1 VNDHTF
7 RALEFDSIREMLRA
21 RAGSPPGRS
30 RVGALR
36 PYVTRAE
43 VREAQELTSE
53 ARTVLSVVG
62 RQPYH
67 DLPELD
73 ALLPATRAEGA
84 HLEAVG
90 LLDMATFIAV
100 TSDIARAISQVSSA
114 PRLAG
119 LAGTVRDLGE
129 VRDAIRR
136 AILPSGEIAD
146 DASPR
151 LAELRRASARA
162 KAQLVSVME
171 SYLHDKD
178 AGRVLQERLIATR
191 NERAV
196 LVLRADS
203 RGQIPGVV
211 HGRSS
216 SGASLFVE
224 PFPAVEINNDLVAL
238 ADDERQEVLAIL
250 RGLTARVR
258 DRLGELERTAQ
269 VMTQLDALQA
279 QALLARDMEASPP
292 DISDELHLDLR
303 RARHPLLMA
312 SLCASLGVPR
322 RSTREVVP
330 VSIHL
335 SPGAPVLVISG
346 PNTGGKTVALK
357 TAGLL
362 ALMAQSG
369 LHIPADE
376 GSLLPVFESVF
387 ADIGDEQSIAAD
399 LSTFSA
405 RLGHVVEMTRQLKQP
420 ALVLLDE
427 VGSGTEPSEGG
438 ALGVAVVEHFRG
450 RGAMVMATTHH
461 GVMKTYAQTTP
472 GVVCGS
478 FGYDPNTYAPTYR
491 LELGTAGRSLALEMA
506 ERLGLAPEILSDARG
521 RLDRREA
528 DLDALARR
536 LEQERVALAADTT
549 RVAAEHSAV
558 EALKARQQRLLD
570 EIDERKRSEAQ
581 TFAKLLER
589 RGMEVLRKTDDAI
602 RQAVARVEAARGAP
616 LNAAARARR
625 EAREALTA
633 AQDEVL
639 SDPTLGLPPPKPLPV
654 LVKGERV
661 RVADLGVVGLVLS
674 LSEDDAE
681 LDVGGKR
688 VHVPLRS
695 LVPLGTRR
703 AAASLPH
710 ASALP
715 AKVIPIE
722 LNLIGLTIDEALPR
736 VEKLLDDAILSDQTH
751 VRIVHGHGAGRLR
764 AAVRTLIERHPQVA
778 SFRAGGPSEGGTGA
792 TIVELKD

>member
-1 VNDHTF
+1 MNDHTF

-21 RAGSPPGRS
+21 RAGSQPGRS

-43 VREAQELTSE
+43 VHEAQELTSE
-53 ARTVLSVVG
+53 ARAVLSVVG
-62 RQPYH
+62 RQPYN
-67 DLPELD
+67 DLPELE
-73 ALLPATRAEGA
+73 ALLPATRAKGA
-84 HLEAVG
+84 HLEAMG

-100 TSDIARAISQVSSA
+100 TGDIARAVSQVSGA

-136 AILPSGEIAD
+136 AILPSGEVAD

-151 LAELRRASARA
+151 LAELRRAIARA

-178 AGRVLQERLIATR
+178 TGRVLQERLIATR
-191 NERAV
+191 NERSV
-196 LVLRADS
+196 LVLKTES
-203 RGQIPGVV
+203 RGQIAGVV

-224 PFPAVEINNDLVAL
+224 PLPAVEINNDIVAL

-250 RGLTARVR
+250 RGLTAHVR
-258 DRLGELERTAQ
+258 DRLSEIERTAQ
-269 VMTQLDALQA
+269 VMTQLDVLQA
-279 QALLARDMEASPP
+279 QALLARDMEANRP
-292 DISDELHLDLR
+292 DIGDQLHLDLR

-312 SLCASLGVPR
+312 SLCASLDMPR

-335 SPGAPVLVISG
+335 DPSAPVLVISG

-376 GSLLPVFESVF
+376 GSLLPVFESIF

-438 ALGVAVVEHFRG
+438 ALGVAIVEHFRR

-491 LELGTAGRSLALEMA
+491 LALGTAGRSLALEMA

-536 LEQERVALAADTT
+536 LEQERAALAADTT
-549 RVAAEHSAV
+549 RIAAERGAI
-558 EALKARQQRLLD
+558 EALKAQQQRLLE

-581 TFAKLLER
+581 AFAKLLER
-589 RGMEVLRKTDDAI
+589 RGMEMLRRVDDAI
-602 RQAVARVEAARGAP
+602 RQAVARVEAARGGP
-616 LNAAARARR
+616 LNAAAQARR
-625 EAREALTA
+625 EARETLTA

-639 SDPTLGLPPPKPLPV
+639 SDPTLGLPPPKALPV
-654 LVKGERV
+654 IAKGERV
-661 RVADLGVVGLVLS
+661 RVAELGVVGLVLS
-674 LSEDDAE
+674 LSEKDAE

-695 LVPLGTRR
+695 LVPLGTRP
-703 AAASLPH
+703 AAAPLPRT
-710 ASALP
+710 SAPLT
-715 AKVIPIE
+715 KVIPIE
-722 LNLIGLTIDEALPR
+722 LNLIGMTVDEALPR

-751 VRIVHGHGAGRLR
+751 VRVVHGHGAGRLR
-764 AAVRTLIERHPQVA
+764 AAVRTLLERHPQVA
-778 SFRAGGPSEGGTGA
+778 SFRAGGPGEGGTGA